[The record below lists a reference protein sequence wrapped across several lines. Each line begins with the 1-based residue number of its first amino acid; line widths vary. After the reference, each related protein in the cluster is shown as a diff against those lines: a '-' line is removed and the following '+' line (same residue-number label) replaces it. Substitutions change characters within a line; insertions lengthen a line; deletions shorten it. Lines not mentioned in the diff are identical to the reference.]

1 MLSMV
6 SLMPSLAALGAAAA
20 AALLLAVGRW
30 SPPDRRMAR
39 DQAARAL
46 AVALGAQCVHFVE
59 ELMTGFRNE
68 LPALF
73 GLSGIPLAAF
83 VIFNLMWI
91 AIWVASIAGLRAARS
106 GAFFAAWFLAIAGTL
121 NGVAHPLFAVRVG
134 GYFPGLLSAP
144 FVAIAALRLWRRLGA
159 ATCPKDR

>member
-1 MLSMV
+1 MMSMA
-6 SLMPSLAALGAAAA
+6 SLIPSLVALGAAAV
-20 AALLLAVGRW
+20 AALLLAVRRW
-30 SPPDRRMAR
+30 SPPDRAMAR
-39 DQAARAL
+39 DHAARAL
-46 AVALGAQCVHFVE
+46 AVALGAQCFHFVE
-59 ELMTGFRNE
+59 ELVMGFHDE
-68 LPALF
+68 FPALF

-91 AIWVASIAGLRAARS
+91 AIWAASIAGLRAARS

-144 FVAIAALRLWRRLGA
+144 LVAIAALRLGRRLSA
-159 ATCPKDR
+159 ATCPKDP